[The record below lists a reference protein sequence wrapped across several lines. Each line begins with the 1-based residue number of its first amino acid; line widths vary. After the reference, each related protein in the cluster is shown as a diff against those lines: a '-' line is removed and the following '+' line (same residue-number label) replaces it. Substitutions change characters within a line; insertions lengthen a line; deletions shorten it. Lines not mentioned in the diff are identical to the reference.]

1 MKILRVAFIVR
12 NTFNTV
18 RGGDTV
24 QAKMTARSLRK
35 LGVEVDIFRAADKI
49 SFGNYDLLHLF
60 NLSRPAD
67 HLSHVAESGL
77 PYVISTI
84 YLDYSGFDTR
94 GRSKLAGQIF
104 RLTGK
109 YRAEYLKTLFRSA
122 RGQDR
127 MISPGYMLGHRR
139 SMRKLLLGASL
150 VLPNS
155 ASEYSR
161 ICMDFNLHKDFRII
175 PNGVDPAI
183 FNHLRNVERRS
194 DQVLCVGMIYGMKN
208 QHRLIQATRQLGVKL
223 IIIGK
228 APPNHGKYYTFCRS
242 IAHSHVEFK
251 GFLPQQQLARYYAGA
266 KVHALPSWFETTGL
280 TSLEAGAMGCNL
292 VVGTGGDTHEYFSRH
307 ASFCQ
312 AEDDKALLLALEQEL
327 NRPSSLS
334 FRDHIMTH
342 YTWEAAA
349 GKTKSAYLHALG
361 IEE

>member
-1 MKILRVAFIVR
+1 MKTIRVAFIVR
-12 NTFNTV
+12 NTFDTV

-24 QAKMTARSLRK
+24 QTTMTARSLRK
-35 LGVEVDIFRAADKI
+35 LGVEVDILRASDRI
-49 SFGNYDLLHLF
+49 SFADYDLLHLF

-67 HLSHVAESGL
+67 HLSHVAASGL

-104 RLTGK
+104 RWTGK

-127 MISPGYMLGHRR
+127 IISAGYMLGHRR
-139 SMRKLLLGASL
+139 SMRKLLLGASMI
-150 VLPNS
+150 LPNS

-161 ICMDFNLHKDFRII
+161 ICMDFNLNKEFRII

-183 FNHLRNVERRS
+183 FNVQRNVERRS
-194 DQVLCVGMIYGMKN
+194 DQVLCVGMIYGLKN

-228 APPNHGKYYTFCRS
+228 SPPNHRRYYSFCRS
-242 IAHSHVEFK
+242 IAHNHVEFL
-251 GFLPQQQLARYYAGA
+251 GFLPQRLLARYYAGA

-292 VVGTGGDTHEYFSRH
+292 VVGTGGDTHEYFGNH

-312 AEDDKALLLALEQEL
+312 AEDDKALLSALEREL

-334 FRDHIMTH
+334 FRDHILSNF
-342 YTWEAAA
+342 TWEAAA
-349 GKTKSAYLHALG
+349 GKTKSAYLHTLG